1 MSAGVRVRLYLGVAV
16 LLLSAAFVQP
26 LHSATANAAH
36 GQWSAVEFSMK
47 PNDPGAHP
55 WTIRLDASG
64 SGSYTEASET
74 SPAPMPLTVS
84 AATLE
89 RLRKGEHAAKSGRCE
104 TRQKNIAKTG
114 EKTIRY
120 ELADHALACT
130 FNYSEDAN
138 LMDSAAAFE
147 AVAETMQEGE
157 RLEHDQ
163 RYDRLGLD
171 AEINTLVTDL
181 REGTAIELGNIAP
194 VLHALV
200 ADEHVI
206 DRVRRKAAR
215 LLQDPGSVTSMEG
228 DPSEL

>member
-1 MSAGVRVRLYLGVAV
+1 MGVRVRLSVGTAV
-16 LLLSAAFVQP
+16 LLLTAGFVQP
-26 LHSATANAAH
+26 LYGAIVDASH

-47 PNDPGAHP
+47 PNNPGAHP
-55 WTIRLDASG
+55 WTVRLDANG

-74 SPAPMPLTVS
+74 SSGAMPLNVS
-84 AATLE
+84 AVTLE
-89 RLRKGEHAAKSGRCE
+89 RMRKGEHAAKSGRCE

-120 ELADHALACT
+120 EFPDHALACT
-130 FNYSEDAN
+130 FNYSDDAN
-138 LMDSAAAFE
+138 LMDAAAAFE
-147 AVAETMQEGE
+147 AVAETMQAGE

-171 AEINTLVTDL
+171 AEIDTLVAAV
-181 REGTAIELGNIAP
+181 RGGAAIELGNIAP

-200 ADEHVI
+200 GDEHVI

-215 LLQDPGSVTSMEG
+215 LLQDPGSVASADG
-228 DPSEL
+228 DPSEP

>member
-1 MSAGVRVRLYLGVAV
+1 VSAAVGVRLAAGAAA
-16 LLLSAAFVQP
+16 LLLTAAFAQP
-26 LHSATANAAH
+26 LYGANADGTH
-36 GQWSAVEFSMK
+36 RQWSAVEFSMK
-47 PNDPGAHP
+47 PNDPAAHP
-55 WTIRLDASG
+55 WTVKLDASG
-64 SGSYTEASET
+64 SGSYTEASES
-74 SPAPMPLTVS
+74 SPEAMPLTVS

-120 ELADHALACT
+120 EFPDHALACT
-130 FNYSEDAN
+130 FNYSDDAN
-138 LMDSAAAFE
+138 LMEAATAFE

-181 REGTAIELGNIAP
+181 REGRAIELGNIAP
-194 VLHALV
+194 VLHSLV

-215 LLQDPGSVTSMEG
+215 LLQDPGSVASMDG
-228 DPSEL
+228 DPSEP